1 MSDRNRYSE
10 ILKETS
16 RAFYLSLA
24 VLPSGA
30 REPLSLAYLLAR
42 AADTVADSPTEH
54 TDSRTPVLRRMQAS
68 LTDVQVGSWDQLRL
82 FQPEKEGE
90 FRLLRAYPEVLEL
103 LHESEP
109 SIRQPIQS
117 VVGTLIEG
125 MLWDQQLFHDK
136 TSQEGLTIEEL
147 EKYTYLVA
155 GCVGPFWSQVC
166 ALSDPRLSHLISQN
180 EVAVEFGKAL
190 QWVNILRDVPEDQ
203 KQGRFYLPALERP
216 ELPAAFLRYSE
227 RALCAFGIAS
237 HYPLLFPSF
246 YVRHRL
252 SVFMPL
258 VLGLRTLELL
268 FEAGGPRH
276 DQRVKVSRQEVFGWL
291 AAGLA
296 AGCSRTVLKG
306 ILAALRKRAWQ
317 SLKKLESDFV

>member
-109 SIRQPIQS
+109 SIRQPIRTSLSSSRILPSYMMNQAPSIACPGFS
-117 VVGTLIEG
+117 V
-125 MLWDQQLFHDK
+125 
-136 TSQEGLTIEEL
+136 
-147 EKYTYLVA
+147 
-155 GCVGPFWSQVC
+155 
-166 ALSDPRLSHLISQN
+166 
-180 EVAVEFGKAL
+180 
-190 QWVNILRDVPEDQ
+190 
-203 KQGRFYLPALERP
+203 RP
-216 ELPAAFLRYSE
+216 S
-227 RALCAFGIAS
+227 
-237 HYPLLFPSF
+237 
-246 YVRHRL
+246 
-252 SVFMPL
+252 
-258 VLGLRTLELL
+258 T
-268 FEAGGPRH
+268 
-276 DQRVKVSRQEVFGWL
+276 
-291 AAGLA
+291 
-296 AGCSRTVLKG
+296 
-306 ILAALRKRAWQ
+306 
-317 SLKKLESDFV
+317 